1 MQQLVLQSAENSN
14 VDNRDAIEPLR
25 SVDVKELLQHL
36 AKEEEVI
43 RLRSGKIAEAD
54 NNMTLLYRVA
64 HLLAERL
71 IFFYV
76 SKYQTQSSVASINS

>member
-14 VDNRDAIEPLR
+14 VDNDVEPLR